1 MQTCLKQSREEKRE
15 MAKRVAVS
23 TLQASTIDIL
33 NVIRQ
38 NASYDYQQ
46 NVPAVTKASDI
57 PKVGE
62 IIYGTP
68 AFANQFLNALVN
80 RIALVRANSATF
92 NNPYAALKKG
102 YLEFGETIE
111 EIFVNIAKVVDYSA
125 EKGEAREL
133 KRTMPD
139 VRSAFHAMNWRVMY
153 PVTIQDEDLRLAF
166 LNESGVTDLIAKIV
180 ESVYTA
186 AEYDEYLLFKYLII
200 KAVSHGKMYPLSVG
214 TDADLKVAAE
224 KYRGISNLL
233 TFMKKDYNAS
243 GVQTTTPKERQAIF
257 MDAMYNAKYDVNVLA
272 SAFNM
277 DKATFMG
284 NLHLIDDWTTFDNDR
299 FATIRANSDGLEEV
313 TAAELELMKDV
324 KAVMVD
330 TEWFQ
335 VYDNNAKFT
344 EKYVGSGLYW
354 NYFYHVWKTI
364 SSSPFSNAV
373 VFVSDSAAIA
383 LPAKVTIEITGKDIS
398 EEAIVLTLD
407 ASVNGASL
415 SPSNVTFVQTNVLTQ
430 NGIAVQKYGAYI
442 IPVSKV
448 ATAIKPTIVINGKT
462 YTNNTT
468 NFTGNNNV
476 GFSIDVTQSGVV

>member
-1 MQTCLKQSREEKRE
+1 

-102 YLEFGETIE
+102 FLEFGETIE

-133 KRTMPD
+133 KRTLPD

-166 LNESGVTDLIAKIV
+166 LNEDGVTSLIAKIV
-180 ESVYTA
+180 DSIYTA
-186 AEYDEYLLFKYLII
+186 AEYDEYLLFKYLLI

-233 TFMKKDYNAS
+233 TFMKKEYNAS

-299 FATIRANSDGLEEV
+299 FKVIRANSDGLEEV
-313 TAAELELMKDV
+313 TAAELALMKDV

-344 EKYVGSGLYW
+344 EKYVASGLYW

-373 VFVSDSAAIA
+373 VFVTDTATIT
-383 LPAKVTIEITGKDIS
+383 LPETITAEVVSKDIS
-398 EEAIVLTLD
+398 EEAIVLTLS
-407 ASVNGASL
+407 ASIDGATL
-415 SPSNVTFVQTNVLTQ
+415 EPNNVEFVQTDALVKG
-430 NGIAVQKYGAYI
+430 GIAVHKYGAYI
-442 IPVSKV
+442 IPASKASQGIIV
-448 ATAIKPTIVINGKT
+448 TAKIGDSLYTAATAINSTI
-462 YTNNTT
+462 
-468 NFTGNNNV
+468 NV
-476 GFSIDVTQSGVV
+476 GQTSVLKKN